1 MPYLSDARSSKNP
14 FQLST
19 LLSLI
24 KKTAASTV
32 AKDKKLGMSPWEAL
46 GESIA
51 QLVQEASRLLPLTM
65 EGENVVKGKLCLDLL
80 LITFITLFQCLALH
94 HGSLELQKSRQ
105 ILQSTQRQNE
115 NLSN

>member
-80 LITFITLFQCLALH
+80 LITFITLFQCLA
-94 HGSLELQKSRQ
+94 QKSKQ
-105 ILQSTQRQNE
+105 IQRSTQRQNE